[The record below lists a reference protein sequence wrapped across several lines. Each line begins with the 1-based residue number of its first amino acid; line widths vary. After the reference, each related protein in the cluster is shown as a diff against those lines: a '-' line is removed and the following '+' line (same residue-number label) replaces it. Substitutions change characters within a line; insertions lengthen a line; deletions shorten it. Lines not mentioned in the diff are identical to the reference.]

1 MRPSD
6 DSSASQAP
14 RTTSHARSPPSGY
27 VSPSPADE
35 AVSLPG
41 SWSALLGTTNN
52 GGGMALLSP
61 LLSW

>member
-6 DSSASQAP
+6 DRSASQAP

-27 VSPSPADE
+27 VSLSPADE

-41 SWSALLGTTNN
+41 SRSALLGTTKS
-52 GGGMALLSP
+52 GGGLAMLL
-61 LLSW
+61 LLVS